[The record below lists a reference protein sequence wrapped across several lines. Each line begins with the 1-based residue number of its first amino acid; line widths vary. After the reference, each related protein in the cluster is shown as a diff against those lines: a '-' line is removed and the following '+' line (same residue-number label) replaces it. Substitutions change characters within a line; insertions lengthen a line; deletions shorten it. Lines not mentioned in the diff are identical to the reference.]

1 MKSTLSF
8 LTFVLLTAC
17 VSKPAVEPTIYDTT
31 EQVIPSLMGTWV
43 QTIEGMRPTEQGF
56 SLMDSAKATSVN
68 METLKYTH
76 WEQQGDTLMLSGLS
90 IGNGVSFAFT
100 DTCRFQL
107 THTDTLVITYRY
119 GKQVFWRR

>member
-8 LTFVLLTAC
+8 FPLVLLAAC
-17 VSKPAVEPTIYDTT
+17 ASKPAVEPITIDTT
-31 EQVIPSLMGTWV
+31 DQVQPSLMGTWV
-43 QTIEGMRPTEQGF
+43 QTIEGMEPAEQGF
-56 SLMDSAKATSVN
+56 SLLDSAVATSVN

-76 WEQQGDTLMLSGLS
+76 WKQQGDTLMLSGLS

-107 THTDTLVITYRY
+107 THTDTLALTYSY

>member
-1 MKSTLSF
+1 MKQPLLLF
-8 LTFVLLTAC
+8 LVGLLASCT
-17 VSKPAVEPTIYDTT
+17 SKPAVEPITIDTT
-31 EQVIPSLMGTWV
+31 DQVQPSLLGTWV

-107 THTDTLVITYRY
+107 TNTDTLVITYRY